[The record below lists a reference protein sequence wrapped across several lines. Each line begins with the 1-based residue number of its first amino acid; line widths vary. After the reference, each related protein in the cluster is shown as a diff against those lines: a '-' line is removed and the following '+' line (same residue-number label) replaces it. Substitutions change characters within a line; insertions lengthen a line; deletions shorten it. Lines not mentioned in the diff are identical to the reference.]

1 MPKCM
6 APWTNIDISP
16 LGNISPCCKFRM
28 NYYDEKFNVAEN
40 HIEEYR
46 NSNLLKNVKQE
57 LTENVWPKGCER
69 CKKEEESGIQSKRIL
84 DFQRWEQDYKKYT
97 DDKKFITGSV
107 AFGNT
112 CQLKCIMCWPA
123 SSSKWRKEYKDIYGI
138 DTKSLEHLNDQFA
151 QDVYNAMPHAIHL
164 DIPGGEP
171 FLSMT
176 KIQKSLLQKY
186 VDSGNSKNISL
197 HYTTNAQL
205 FPDDEWWSL
214 WKKFKQVEIQL
225 SIDGT
230 GQKYEYIRFPADW
243 KALETNAKK
252 YVEYKKVMPNLTLSV
267 SHTISAYNIFY
278 LDDFYIWCFRIGLG
292 NPHASPTHNIYCG
305 PVHEPSHLQPTIYP
319 KSINEKIINKLSKNK
334 VFNNWVKFLQNNNDS
349 RLFDKFLEL
358 TEKHDDYRGISFY
371 KTFPELG
378 DMINGVQ

>member
-1 MPKCM
+1 MIKCM

-28 NYYDEKFNVAEN
+28 SHYDEKFNVAKTQ
-40 HIEEYR
+40 IEEYS
-46 NSNLLKNVKQE
+46 NSNFLKNVKQE
-57 LTENVWPKGCER
+57 FTNNVWPKGCER
-69 CKKEEESGIQSKRIL
+69 CKKEEESGIESKRIL
-84 DFQRWEQDYKKYT
+84 DYKRWEQDYKKYT

-112 CQLKCIMCWPA
+112 CQLKCIICGPV
-123 SSSKWRKEYKDIYGI
+123 SSSKWRKEHKDIYGI
-138 DTKSLEHLNDQFA
+138 DTKSLEHLDDQFA
-151 QDVYNAMPHAIHL
+151 QDIYNAMPDAIHI

-176 KIQKSLLQKY
+176 KIQKNLLQKY
-186 VDSGNSKNISL
+186 IDSGTAKNISL
-197 HYTTNAQL
+197 HYTTNAQI
-205 FPDDEWWSL
+205 FPDDEWWLL
-214 WKKFKQVEIQL
+214 WMKFKQVDIQL

-230 GQKYEYIRFPADW
+230 GQQYEYVRFPADW
-243 KALETNAKK
+243 NTLETNAKK
-252 YVEYKKVMPNLTLSV
+252 YVSYSKGFIKNLKLSV

-278 LDDFYIWCFRIGLG
+278 LDSFYIWCLRIGLG
-292 NPHASPTHNIYCG
+292 KPYCG
-305 PVHEPSHLQPTIYP
+305 YVHEPYHMQPTIWP
-319 KSINEKIINKLSKNK
+319 KQINQKIIDKLSKTK
-334 VFNNWVKFLQNNNDS
+334 FCSSSVKFLEKNNNS

-378 DMINGVQ
+378 DMINGIQ